1 VPQAHRVLVMCR
13 GDPLDPLVLLVLG
26 RYPGPLVPRVLVR
39 SLGHRGVGWLA
50 VAAAAAAAG
59 GDGGALRALLCLMLA
74 RRLRTAGSM
83 GQGAPRVPGDCG
95 HGREMSAV
103 ICSKLLPG
111 VAELVLLSMVR
122 GRVRGGTTWV
132 M

>member
-1 VPQAHRVLVMCR
+1 MPQAHRVLVMCR

-83 GQGAPRVPGDCG
+83 GQGAPHVPGDVSHEEKC
-95 HGREMSAV
+95 
-103 ICSKLLPG
+103 LLFYAANCYQAF
-111 VAELVLLSMVR
+111 AELVLLSMVR
-122 GRVRGGTTWV
+122 GGTTWV
-132 M
+132 T